1 MEYIS
6 LHDFINCMQYGTKL
20 HIGVLFFG
28 DYGNEKCILPHAQQI
43 HAGKICTELKLH
55 NRGYKRC
62 YACRCAAIHKAMH
75 TKKAFSG
82 LCINGIY
89 EYTRPVVIDN
99 NIACIIYIGNI
110 LEETKGLEKLRKNLI
125 GKENLLNTLEKN
137 FSFEMCETFGALI
150 ENHIRILLNYVP
162 ATSTPVFKPL
172 IENIKSYIEAN
183 LEYNIKLSNLANA
196 FGYNEQYIGRLFKK
210 EMHMNFSEYVNMQR
224 IRHAKIL
231 LKETTESVIIISMS
245 VGFNNV
251 TYFNKMFKKHTGITP
266 LEYRNKS
273 TN

>member
-28 DYGNEKCILPHAQQI
+28 DYGNEKCILPHEQQI
-43 HAGKICTELKLH
+43 HAGKICTEFKIH
-55 NRGYKRC
+55 KRGYERC
-62 YACRCAAIHKAMH
+62 YACRCAAIQKAMH
-75 TKKAFSG
+75 IKKAFGG

-110 LEETKGLEKLRKNLI
+110 LEETKGLEKLRKNLS

-137 FSFEMCETFGALI
+137 FPFEMCETFGALI

-273 TN
+273 T